1 MRLNYKSMAATL
13 AVLTL
18 ANPGSSIAQ
27 TATPVVVQ
35 QGAKVA
41 IPQPETLVILI
52 RTTLI
57 ALNQAN
63 QTGNYAVFHALAA
76 PGFQAAATADQLIQS
91 FAPLRAANLDLSPVA
106 VVTPEL
112 NQAPVFTKEGL
123 LRLTGRFPT
132 KPVQI
137 NFDLAFQPN
146 AGRWLMTGLA
156 VEPVQLV
163 AEKAA
168 EPPKSPVKT
177 TPVAPSDKKKTP

>member
-1 MRLNYKSMAATL
+1 MAL
-13 AVLTL
+13 AYPV
-18 ANPGSSIAQ
+18 SSKAQ
-27 TATPVVVQ
+27 TATPAVVQ

-76 PGFQAAATADQLIQS
+76 PGFQSSATADQLNQS

-112 NQAPVFTKEGL
+112 NQAPVFTKEGM

-137 NFDLAFQPN
+137 NFDLAFEPS
-146 AGRWLMTGLA
+146 AGRWLMMGLA
-156 VEPVQLV
+156 VDPVQLV
-163 AEKAA
+163 AEQPA
-168 EPPKSPVKT
+168 EQPKSPVKT
-177 TPVAPSDKKKTP
+177 TTPAAADKKKAP

>member
-1 MRLNYKSMAATL
+1 MHLNTKSLAAIFAFL
-13 AVLTL
+13 AL
-18 ANPGSSIAQ
+18 AFPISSIAQ
-27 TATPVVVQ
+27 TATPAAVQ
-35 QGAKVA
+35 QGEKVA
-41 IPQPETLVILI
+41 IPQPEALVLLI

-63 QTGNYAVFHALAA
+63 QTGNYTVLHALAA
-76 PGFQAAATADQLIQS
+76 PGFQASASADQLIQS

-137 NFDLAFQPN
+137 NFDLAFQPI
-146 AGRWLMTGLA
+146 AGRWLMTGIA
-156 VEPVQLV
+156 IDPVQLV
-163 AEKAA
+163 AEKSA
-168 EPPKSPVKT
+168 EPPKSLVKT
-177 TPVAPSDKKKTP
+177 TTAAAPDKKKAP